1 MTALKARSK
10 FFIGG
15 AIIVLAVGYLI
26 VSSIGGSTAYYLT
39 VGEVKAQGPSERAV
53 RVAGTVVG
61 DSIEWNAQE
70 LLLKFQIAD
79 DSGSLA
85 VIYNGPCPDMLRD
98 GAEAVVEGRYIE
110 EGFFEAN
117 NLLLKCPSKYEEAAT
132 ATAEAPATRVP

>member
-10 FFIGG
+10 FIFGG
-15 AIIVLAVGYLI
+15 AIIVVAVGYLI

-39 VGEVKAQGPSERAV
+39 VGEVKAQGPSERPV

-61 DSIEWNAQE
+61 ESIEWNAQK
-70 LLLKFQIAD
+70 LLLKFNIAD

-85 VIYNGPCPDMLRD
+85 VTYNGPRPDMLRD
-98 GAEAVVEGRYIE
+98 GAEAIVEGKHV
-110 EGFFEAN
+110 GGGSFEAN

-132 ATAEAPATRVP
+132 ATAEAPAK

>member
-1 MTALKARSK
+1 MIALKARSR
-10 FFIGG
+10 FIFGG

-39 VGEVKAQGPSERAV
+39 VGEVKAQGPSERTV
-53 RVAGTVVG
+53 RVAGTVG
-61 DSIEWNAQE
+61 AETIEWNAQE

-85 VIYNGPCPDMLRD
+85 VIYNGPRPDMLRD
-98 GAEAVVEGRYIE
+98 GADAVVEGKYTE
-110 EGFFEAN
+110 EGSFEAN

-132 ATAEAPATRVP
+132 ATAESGISNQ